1 MSSANVVL
9 DLPWP
14 PSLNRYWRH
23 PSRGKLAGRHL
34 ISEDGR
40 RYRTAVQAELLSYL
54 GRRTLPLAGRLG
66 VSMFAA
72 PPDRRVRDLDNL
84 PKAVLDSLSH
94 AGLWTD
100 DGQIDR
106 LLIQRAPV
114 EKGGR
119 MRIVVEILPGAP

>member
-1 MSSANVVL
+1 MTTVRL

-23 PSRGKLAGRHL
+23 PTRGPLAGRHL

-40 RYRTAVQAELLSYL
+40 RYRTAVQAELLAYL
-54 GRRTLPLAGRLG
+54 GSRTLPLTGRLG

-84 PKAVLDSLSH
+84 PKACLDALSH

-119 MRIVVEILPGAP
+119 MRIVVEVLPAAA